1 MTARSV
7 EREREAGG
15 PVAGK
20 SATARPLAETD
31 RPKLS
36 KGAVVERGLA
46 LADAEGLE
54 AVTIRRLAA
63 ELGVTPMALYW
74 HFRNKD
80 ELLTGLAEAVWAELD
95 IRVDPSDD
103 WPAQLR
109 RLLTSLVRVL
119 RRHPSA
125 SQLLVGSEK
134 RMGEAAMVASETT
147 LEVLQRGGFD
157 LEYSAAI
164 MKNALFTAVMLAM
177 SEPGFE
183 PGVTEAERTE
193 HLRQTRVRLAL
204 LPPDRFPLVVA
215 AAGPMTACDPD
226 FHYQLGI
233 DMFIAGV
240 QALSQQAVAGHAG
253 GASA

>member
-1 MTARSV
+1 MTARSLQ
-7 EREREAGG
+7 RETGG
-15 PVAGK
+15 PGPGK
-20 SATARPLAETD
+20 SATGRPPTD
-31 RPKLS
+31 TERPKLS
-36 KGAVVERGLA
+36 KATVVERGLA

-80 ELLTGLAEAVWAELD
+80 ELLMGLAEAVWTELD
-95 IRVDPSDD
+95 VRVDPRDD
-103 WPAQLR
+103 WPVQLR
-109 RLLTSLVRVL
+109 RLLTSLVQVL
-119 RRHPSA
+119 RRHPNA
-125 SQLLVGSEK
+125 SPLLVGSEK
-134 RMGEAAMVASETT
+134 LMGDAAMVASETA

-164 MKNALFTAVMLAM
+164 MRSALLTGVMLAI

-183 PGVTEAERTE
+183 PGETDADRTE
-193 HLRQTRVRLAL
+193 RLRQTRVRLAL

-215 AAGPMTACDPD
+215 AAGPLTSRDDPD

-233 DMFIAGV
+233 DMFMAGV
-240 QALSQQAVAGHAG
+240 QALSQRQVAGHAPG
-253 GASA
+253 RTA